1 MRVALY
7 ASLSVPCASGCLV
20 PHTASRCLSLSE
32 VCVSV
37 MRSDLRSARPS
48 ARACHVVARVC
59 AAACLTVLSCAV
71 CLSCLVWLSGCSAA
85 SCVPLLPHV
94 CLCCLTHASTADLP
108 APLRPMA
115 QLPPAARPRW
125 RGLVPPG
132 LESVHPL
139 PLRPTG
145 STPGGPPPAFPRRL
159 RSRRPCR
166 RRERGVRGGA
176 ARWRRG
182 CLGCLRELRGRAV
195 RR

>member
-48 ARACHVVARVC
+48 ARTCHVVACVC
-59 AAACLTVLSCAV
+59 AAVCLTVLCCAV
-71 CLSCLVWLSGCSAA
+71 CLSCPVWLSGCSVA
-85 SCVPLLPHV
+85 SCVPLLPHA

-125 RGLVPPG
+125 RGLRCHPASRMCIHCPSARRAPPLGARLPPSPVASVPAVPVVG
-132 LESVHPL
+132 ASV
-139 PLRPTG
+139 
-145 STPGGPPPAFPRRL
+145 A
-159 RSRRPCR
+159 
-166 RRERGVRGGA
+166 
-176 ARWRRG
+176 
-182 CLGCLRELRGRAV
+182 
-195 RR
+195 